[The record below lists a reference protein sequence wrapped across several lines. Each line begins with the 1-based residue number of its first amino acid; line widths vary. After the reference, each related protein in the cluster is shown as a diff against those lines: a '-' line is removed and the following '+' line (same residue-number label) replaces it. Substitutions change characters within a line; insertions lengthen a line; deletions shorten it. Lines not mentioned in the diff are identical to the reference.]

1 MAVTKDMV
9 MEALKQVYDLE
20 IGFDIVSLGLV
31 YSIEVD
37 GDSNVKVAMTLTTP
51 MCPLAGFMTEDAKSK
66 VEAVEGVNSVEVE
79 LTFDPPWTPDKASDE
94 IRNIMG
100 I

>member
-1 MAVTKDMV
+1 MAVTKDDV

-20 IGFDIVSLGLV
+20 IGFDIVSLGLIYGV
-31 YSIEVD
+31 EVD
-37 GDSNVKVAMTLTTP
+37 EDSNVKIAMTMTTP

-66 VEAVEGVNSVEVE
+66 VEAVEGVNSVKVE